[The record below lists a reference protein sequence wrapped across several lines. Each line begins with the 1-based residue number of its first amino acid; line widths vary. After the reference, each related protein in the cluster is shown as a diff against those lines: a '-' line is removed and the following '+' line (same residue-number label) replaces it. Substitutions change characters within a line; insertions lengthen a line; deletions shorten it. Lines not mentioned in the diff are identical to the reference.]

1 MADCPK
7 CPYVGL
13 NLVRTP
19 QGVQVDEC
27 PECGGRWFDAGEL
40 QAASADPAKLAAAL
54 EDGSDSKPSTRA
66 CARCGGELRNRPL
79 ISRFLR
85 VDYCPRCRG
94 FWVDK
99 NELHLVDKL
108 LKGE

>member
-13 NLVRTP
+13 DEVTTE
-19 QGVQVDEC
+19 QGVRVDEC

-40 QAASADPAKLAAAL
+40 EAASPDAAKLSAAVNDEA
-54 EDGSDSKPSTRA
+54 DSKPSDRP
-66 CARCGGELRNRPL
+66 CARCAGTMVNRPL
-79 ISRFLR
+79 LNRFLR
-85 VDYCPRCRG
+85 VDACPRCRG

-99 NELHLVDKL
+99 NELPLINKL
-108 LKGE
+108 LSGG